1 MALPSIATPE
11 FQTIIPSIGEKI
23 SYRPFLV
30 KEEKLLLM
38 AMEGNDQQEIANT
51 ILKILKSCIMSEVD
65 VDRLSTFDV
74 EYLFLQLR
82 GKSVGEVIELSVAH
96 PEGEC
101 KHRNQISISVDD
113 IELSNSDNETKIMLT
128 DDVGVKMKYPTMTE
142 TMNVSQFTLS
152 DTETLFKLI
161 TLSVD
166 FVFDKENVY
175 SDFNEQEIEDWINT
189 LNQSQFAK
197 IVQFFEGMPKLRH
210 EVSYKCDKC
219 GEEETIVLEGLQSFF
234 T

>member
-101 KHRNQISISVDD
+101 KHRTQISISVDD